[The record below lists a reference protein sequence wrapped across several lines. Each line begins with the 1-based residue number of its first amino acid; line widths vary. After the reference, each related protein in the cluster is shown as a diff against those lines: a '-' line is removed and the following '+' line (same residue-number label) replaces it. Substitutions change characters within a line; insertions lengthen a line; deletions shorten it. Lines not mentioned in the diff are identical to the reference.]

1 MSRSSRMWSFHMQN
15 FCILVTREISIDEL
29 QYPKAYKAKLSY
41 NSTKWS
47 LLSIIIKAQQLEQV
61 QYDRGRKKK
70 NPANIPSVVR
80 KIPQKSYEVI
90 VACLVEHLLE
100 ADDLISSRRNV
111 SLSVLLVM
119 NELSVGVKRASVY
132 EIWVRSRATTLPC
145 PCLLWTDVFLTT
157 ARRLFITRV
166 RVR

>member
-1 MSRSSRMWSFHMQN
+1 MIVSYAKFLHPSD
-15 FCILVTREISIDEL
+15 TRDFNRWTSISESI
-29 QYPKAYKAKLSY
+29 QGQ
-41 NSTKWS
+41 
-47 LLSIIIKAQQLEQV
+47 IIIQQYKMVTLINHNKSTTAWTGPV
-61 QYDRGRKKK
+61 RPRKKK
-70 NPANIPSVVR
+70 KTPANIPSVVR